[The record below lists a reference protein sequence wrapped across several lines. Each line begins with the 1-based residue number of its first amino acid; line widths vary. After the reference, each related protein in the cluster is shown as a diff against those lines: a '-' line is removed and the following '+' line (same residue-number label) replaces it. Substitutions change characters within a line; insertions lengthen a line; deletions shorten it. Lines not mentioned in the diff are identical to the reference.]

1 VLARAHQDTAWAR
14 EQLANQLRS
23 LLREFYPAAIEAF
36 AGLSNGGLTRPES
49 RTVLAAAPNPTAA
62 AKVTLTQLR
71 ALLRRSGRQRN
82 IERRATAIQH
92 AFRAPALRQPTEI
105 ETAMSEHL
113 AAVIEQTFYRH
124 PDAKII
130 TSHPGLSTIS
140 GARLLG
146 EIGDDPHRFT
156 DARALKAYAGSAP
169 VTRASGKTRLVLHRR
184 AKNKRIAA
192 VGYTWAFAALT
203 ASPGA
208 HAHYHRRKQRS
219 GRHPDAL
226 RHLFNRLLG
235 CLHHCPATRQH
246 YNEALAF
253 PTPEAAPKPAA
264 A

>member
-1 VLARAHQDTAWAR
+1 
-14 EQLANQLRS
+14 
-23 LLREFYPAAIEAF
+23 
-36 AGLSNGGLTRPES
+36 
-49 RTVLAAAPNPTAA
+49 VLAAAPSPTAA
-62 AKVTLTQLR
+62 AKLTLTQLR

-105 ETAMSEHL
+105 ETAMSAHLAALITQLDAACAALDRL
-113 AAVIEQTFYRH
+113 AAVIEHTFYRH

-235 CLHHCPATRQH
+235 CLHHCLATRQH